1 MSELYFA
8 YGSNMPKRRL
18 ENRIGHV
25 HKLGIAELEGYKL
38 ICNKI
43 SIDGSSKFNIQKTEN
58 LSDKVFGVLY
68 KIEDSQ
74 LDPLDAAE
82 GAKSGGGYRQET
94 VEINYNEECKR
105 AITYICTESKK
116 ICDPTKVHPYDWYVY
131 HAVIGACE
139 AGLPYDYIK
148 KNILIDATEDKKKKD
163 EELRIYL

>member
-105 AITYICTESKK
+105 AITYICTQSAKLCNPSELL
-116 ICDPTKVHPYDWYVY
+116 PYDWYVY

-139 AGLPYDYIK
+139 AGFPYGYIK
-148 KNILIDATEDKKKKD
+148 DNILIDVKEHHKKKD

>member
-105 AITYICTESKK
+105 AITYICTESNK
-116 ICDPTKVHPYDWYVY
+116 ICDPTKVHPHDWYVY

-139 AGLPYDYIK
+139 AGLPHDYIK
-148 KNILIDATEDKKKKD
+148 KNIPIDATEDKKKKD